1 MDDGSTDVATG
12 AGDILGHPRDI
23 RLARE
28 AFDLPKKMNGLVNMR
43 GDRRMQ
49 EVEIR
54 QLLAGRAPHDAPRAS
69 EPSPVKR
76 PHVRKDEFAARLVI
90 RRREPGVVVE
100 ADDAVA
106 LRHEPFRPPAEAAEQ
121 VDAEGPIVRSHYL
134 SLLPLTGGEG
144 EGTGNRHYVRNP
156 EADSPTETARH
167 GSCLGHGPLGSN
179 GQRQEKASQ
188 SCISQDGYSG
198 IGPHM

>member
-54 QLLAGRAPHDAPRAS
+54 QLLAGPAPHDAPRAS

-76 PHVRKDEFAARLVI
+76 PHVRKDQFAARLVI

-134 SLLPLTGGEG
+134 SLLPLTGREG
-144 EGTGNRHYVRNP
+144 VPAIGIITCG
-156 EADSPTETARH
+156 
-167 GSCLGHGPLGSN
+167 N
-179 GQRQEKASQ
+179 GQRHEKASQ
-188 SCISQDGYSG
+188 SCSSQDGYSG

>member
-134 SLLPLTGGEG
+134 SLLPLTGGG
-144 EGTGNRHYVRNP
+144 GGGTGNRHYVRNP
-156 EADSPTETARH
+156 EADSPTKTARH

-179 GQRQEKASQ
+179 GQRQ
-188 SCISQDGYSG
+188 
-198 IGPHM
+198 